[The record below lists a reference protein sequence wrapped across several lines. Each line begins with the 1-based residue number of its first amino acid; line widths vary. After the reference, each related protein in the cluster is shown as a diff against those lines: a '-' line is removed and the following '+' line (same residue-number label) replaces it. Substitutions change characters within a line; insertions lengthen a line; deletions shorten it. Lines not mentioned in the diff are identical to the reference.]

1 MTNFSGLLFYN
12 IFQGVNIMKQ
22 IKKKIIA
29 AGAAAVL
36 ALLLTSGSD
45 VKGEM
50 AELVKMRTDIM
61 NGFFCGQISYYD
73 ALAQIKSVEKG
84 RLLEEDILAMK
95 EYFQT
100 DIEEVNNYKIRDIE
114 ITNADENLV
123 CAVVSVDWEVSGIA
137 GKEKITEIY
146 SVIMEKD
153 EKSYKLVQFF

>member
-1 MTNFSGLLFYN
+1 M
-12 IFQGVNIMKQ
+12 
-22 IKKKIIA
+22 
-29 AGAAAVL
+29 
-36 ALLLTSGSD
+36 
-45 VKGEM
+45 
-50 AELVKMRTDIM
+50 
-61 NGFFCGQISYYD
+61 
-73 ALAQIKSVEKG
+73 EKG

-100 DIEEVNNYKIRDIE
+100 DIEEVSDYEIRDIE

-123 CAVVSVDWEVSGIA
+123 CAVVSVDWEVSGTA

>member
-1 MTNFSGLLFYN
+1 
-12 IFQGVNIMKQ
+12 MKQ
-22 IKKKIIA
+22 VKKKILA

-36 ALLLTSGSD
+36 AVLLTSGSD

-50 AELVKMRTDIM
+50 AELVRARTDIM
-61 NGFFCGQISYYD
+61 NGYFCGQINYYD
-73 ALAQIKSVEKG
+73 ALAQIERVEKG
-84 RLLEEDILAMK
+84 RLLEEDIQAMR

-100 DIEEVNNYKIRDIE
+100 DIEEVTDCRIRDIE
-114 ITNADENLV
+114 ITNTDENLV
-123 CAVVSVDWEVSGIA
+123 CAVVSVDWEVSGTA

>member
-1 MTNFSGLLFYN
+1 MAKMWDARFSKVENKRVNDFNSSISFDCRMFREDIEGSIAHATMLGK
-12 IFQGVNIMKQ
+12 QGI
-22 IKKKIIA
+22 IPADDCEKI
-29 AGAAAVL
+29 V
-36 ALLLTSGSD
+36 T
-45 VKGEM
+45 
-50 AELVKMRTDIM
+50 
-61 NGFFCGQISYYD
+61 

-100 DIEEVNNYKIRDIE
+100 DIEEVSDYEIRDIE

-123 CAVVSVDWEVSGIA
+123 CAVVSVDWEVSGTA